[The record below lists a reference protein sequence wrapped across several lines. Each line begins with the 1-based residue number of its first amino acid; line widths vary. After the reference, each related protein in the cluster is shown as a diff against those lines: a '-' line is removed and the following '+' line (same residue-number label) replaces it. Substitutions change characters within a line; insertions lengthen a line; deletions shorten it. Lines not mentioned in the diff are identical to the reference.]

1 METKKAPASRG
12 IVIGLALGAVMGAL
26 SGFSELGFVLAPAFL
41 GFVLGSWGYAAGAV
55 SFAAFGIAAYFVA
68 GISAFPYVLGAALP
82 ASAVIGYVIY
92 NKKPWRTA
100 VALGALLMG
109 IGLYAYI
116 CLPSILEGQEPFYAI
131 ESFISAFS
139 QDFTALAQST
149 GMDEDKLS
157 YVRTGLLLYEEMA
170 ERMTMRFI
178 CTAAMFFALI
188 DTLIARA
195 LFTRRTGR
203 ELRPMAPMPLW
214 QLSRNF
220 TYAAG
225 AAILGAVATLL
236 LQLNNSESVLEA
248 AQQVVLGPL
257 ALMGFCYLDFS
268 TRLGRPGSKAKRIII
283 YVLIVLV
290 PYRTNIL
297 ALVGLMDRM
306 LKTRTRFVPND
317 KAK

>member
-26 SGFSELGFVLAPAFL
+26 SGFSGFSELGFVLAPAFL

-188 DTLIARA
+188 DTL
-195 LFTRRTGR
+195 
-203 ELRPMAPMPLW
+203 
-214 QLSRNF
+214 
-220 TYAAG
+220 
-225 AAILGAVATLL
+225 L

-257 ALMGFCYLDFS
+257 ALMGLCYLDFS

-297 ALVGLMDRM
+297 ALVGLMDKM

>member
-1 METKKAPASRG
+1 
-12 IVIGLALGAVMGAL
+12 
-26 SGFSELGFVLAPAFL
+26 
-41 GFVLGSWGYAAGAV
+41 
-55 SFAAFGIAAYFVA
+55 
-68 GISAFPYVLGAALP
+68 
-82 ASAVIGYVIY
+82 
-92 NKKPWRTA
+92 
-100 VALGALLMG
+100 
-109 IGLYAYI
+109 
-116 CLPSILEGQEPFYAI
+116 
-131 ESFISAFS
+131 
-139 QDFTALAQST
+139 
-149 GMDEDKLS
+149 
-157 YVRTGLLLYEEMA
+157 
-170 ERMTMRFI
+170 
-178 CTAAMFFALI
+178 
-188 DTLIARA
+188 
-195 LFTRRTGR
+195 
-203 ELRPMAPMPLW
+203 MPLW

-290 PYRTNIL
+290 PYRANIL
-297 ALVGLMDRM
+297 ALVGLMDKM

>member
-1 METKKAPASRG
+1 
-12 IVIGLALGAVMGAL
+12 
-26 SGFSELGFVLAPAFL
+26 
-41 GFVLGSWGYAAGAV
+41 
-55 SFAAFGIAAYFVA
+55 
-68 GISAFPYVLGAALP
+68 
-82 ASAVIGYVIY
+82 
-92 NKKPWRTA
+92 
-100 VALGALLMG
+100 
-109 IGLYAYI
+109 
-116 CLPSILEGQEPFYAI
+116 
-131 ESFISAFS
+131 
-139 QDFTALAQST
+139 
-149 GMDEDKLS
+149 
-157 YVRTGLLLYEEMA
+157 
-170 ERMTMRFI
+170 MTMRFI

-195 LFTRRTGR
+195 FTRRTGR

-236 LQLNNSESVLEA
+236 LRLNNSESVLEA

-290 PYRTNIL
+290 PHRANIL

>member
-41 GFVLGSWGYAAGAV
+41 GFVLGSWDYAAGAV

-68 GISAFPYVLGAALP
+68 GISALPYVLGAALP

-195 LFTRRTGR
+195 FTRRTGR

-225 AAILGAVATLL
+225 AALLGAVATLL

-257 ALMGFCYLDFS
+257 ALMGLCYLDFS

-297 ALVGLMDRM
+297 ALVGLMDKM

>member
-41 GFVLGSWGYAAGAV
+41 GFVLGSWG
-55 SFAAFGIAAYFVA
+55 
-68 GISAFPYVLGAALP
+68 
-82 ASAVIGYVIY
+82 
-92 NKKPWRTA
+92 
-100 VALGALLMG
+100 
-109 IGLYAYI
+109 
-116 CLPSILEGQEPFYAI
+116 
-131 ESFISAFS
+131 
-139 QDFTALAQST
+139 
-149 GMDEDKLS
+149 
-157 YVRTGLLLYEEMA
+157 
-170 ERMTMRFI
+170 
-178 CTAAMFFALI
+178 
-188 DTLIARA
+188 
-195 LFTRRTGR
+195 
-203 ELRPMAPMPLW
+203 
-214 QLSRNF
+214 
-220 TYAAG
+220 YAAG

-297 ALVGLMDRM
+297 ALVGLMDKM

>member
-12 IVIGLALGAVMGAL
+12 IVRGLALGAVMGAL

-116 CLPSILEGQEPFYAI
+116 CLPSILEGQEPFHEI
-131 ESFISAFS
+131 KSFISAFS

-170 ERMTMRFI
+170 ERMTMQFI

-195 LFTRRTGR
+195 FTRRT
-203 ELRPMAPMPLW
+203 MPLW

-297 ALVGLMDRM
+297 ALVGLMDKM
-306 LKTRTRFVPND
+306 LKTRTRFVPNN

>member
-82 ASAVIGYVIY
+82 ASAAIGYVIY
-92 NKKPWRTA
+92 NKRPWRTA

-157 YVRTGLLLYEEMA
+157 YVRTGLCS
-170 ERMTMRFI
+170 MR
-178 CTAAMFFALI
+178 
-188 DTLIARA
+188 RWPK
-195 LFTRRTGR
+195 G
-203 ELRPMAPMPLW
+203 
-214 QLSRNF
+214 
-220 TYAAG
+220 
-225 AAILGAVATLL
+225 
-236 LQLNNSESVLEA
+236 
-248 AQQVVLGPL
+248 
-257 ALMGFCYLDFS
+257 
-268 TRLGRPGSKAKRIII
+268 
-283 YVLIVLV
+283 
-290 PYRTNIL
+290 
-297 ALVGLMDRM
+297 
-306 LKTRTRFVPND
+306 
-317 KAK
+317 

>member
-26 SGFSELGFVLAPAFL
+26 SCFSELGFVLAPAFL
-41 GFVLGSWGYAAGAV
+41 GFVLGAWGYVAGAAA
-55 SFAAFGIAAYFVA
+55 FAAFGIAAYFVA

-82 ASAVIGYVIY
+82 ASAAIGYVIY

-100 VALGALLMG
+100 VALGALLIG

-116 CLPSILEGQEPFYAI
+116 CLPSILEGQEPFH
-131 ESFISAFS
+131 EVKSFISAFS

-170 ERMTMRFI
+170 ERMTMQFI

-195 LFTRRTGR
+195 FTRRTGR

-257 ALMGFCYLDFS
+257 ALMGLCYLDFS

-297 ALVGLMDRM
+297 ALVGLMDKM

>member
-41 GFVLGSWGYAAGAV
+41 GFVLGAWGYGAGAV

-92 NKKPWRTA
+92 NKKPWRTS

-195 LFTRRTGR
+195 FTRRTGR

-225 AAILGAVATLL
+225 AALLGAVATLL
-236 LQLNNSESVLEA
+236 LRLNNSESVLEA

-297 ALVGLMDRM
+297 ALVGLMDKM

>member
-1 METKKAPASRG
+1 
-12 IVIGLALGAVMGAL
+12 
-26 SGFSELGFVLAPAFL
+26 
-41 GFVLGSWGYAAGAV
+41 
-55 SFAAFGIAAYFVA
+55 
-68 GISAFPYVLGAALP
+68 
-82 ASAVIGYVIY
+82 
-92 NKKPWRTA
+92 
-100 VALGALLMG
+100 
-109 IGLYAYI
+109 
-116 CLPSILEGQEPFYAI
+116 
-131 ESFISAFS
+131 
-139 QDFTALAQST
+139 
-149 GMDEDKLS
+149 
-157 YVRTGLLLYEEMA
+157 
-170 ERMTMRFI
+170 
-178 CTAAMFFALI
+178 
-188 DTLIARA
+188 
-195 LFTRRTGR
+195 
-203 ELRPMAPMPLW
+203 MAPMPLW

-220 TYAAG
+220 AYAAG
-225 AAILGAVATLL
+225 AAILGAVVTLL

>member
-41 GFVLGSWGYAAGAV
+41 GFVLGSWG
-55 SFAAFGIAAYFVA
+55 
-68 GISAFPYVLGAALP
+68 
-82 ASAVIGYVIY
+82 
-92 NKKPWRTA
+92 
-100 VALGALLMG
+100 
-109 IGLYAYI
+109 
-116 CLPSILEGQEPFYAI
+116 
-131 ESFISAFS
+131 
-139 QDFTALAQST
+139 
-149 GMDEDKLS
+149 
-157 YVRTGLLLYEEMA
+157 
-170 ERMTMRFI
+170 
-178 CTAAMFFALI
+178 
-188 DTLIARA
+188 
-195 LFTRRTGR
+195 
-203 ELRPMAPMPLW
+203 
-214 QLSRNF
+214 
-220 TYAAG
+220 YAAG

-290 PYRTNIL
+290 RYRTNIL

>member
-1 METKKAPASRG
+1 MYPILR
-12 IVIGLALGAVMGAL
+12 L
-26 SGFSELGFVLAPAFL
+26 P
-41 GFVLGSWGYAAGAV
+41 
-55 SFAAFGIAAYFVA
+55 
-68 GISAFPYVLGAALP
+68 ISAEQNCLGAALP

-116 CLPSILEGQEPFYAI
+116 CLPSILEGQEPFHAI

-170 ERMTMRFI
+170 ERMTMQFI

-195 LFTRRTGR
+195 FTRRTGR

-225 AAILGAVATLL
+225 AALLGAVATLL
-236 LQLNNSESVLEA
+236 LRLNNSESVLEA

>member
-26 SGFSELGFVLAPAFL
+26 SGFSELGFVLTPAFL

-116 CLPSILEGQEPFYAI
+116 CLPSILFYAI

-170 ERMTMRFI
+170 ERMTMQFI

-195 LFTRRTGR
+195 FTRRTGR

-225 AAILGAVATLL
+225 AALLGAVATLL

-268 TRLGRPGSKAKRIII
+268 PRLGRPGSKAKRIII

>member
-1 METKKAPASRG
+1 M
-12 IVIGLALGAVMGAL
+12 
-26 SGFSELGFVLAPAFL
+26 
-41 GFVLGSWGYAAGAV
+41 
-55 SFAAFGIAAYFVA
+55 
-68 GISAFPYVLGAALP
+68 
-82 ASAVIGYVIY
+82 IGYVIY

-170 ERMTMRFI
+170 ERMTMQFI

-195 LFTRRTGR
+195 FTRRTGR

-225 AAILGAVATLL
+225 AALLGALVTLL

-297 ALVGLMDRM
+297 ALVGLMDKM

>member
-82 ASAVIGYVIY
+82 ASAAIGYVIY
-92 NKKPWRTA
+92 NKRPWRTA

-195 LFTRRTGR
+195 FTRRTGR

-236 LQLNNSESVLEA
+236 LRLNNSES
-248 AQQVVLGPL
+248 VLGPL

-290 PYRTNIL
+290 PHRANIL

>member
-170 ERMTMRFI
+170 ERMTMQFI

-195 LFTRRTGR
+195 FTRRTGR

-225 AAILGAVATLL
+225 AALLGA
-236 LQLNNSESVLEA
+236 LEA

>member
-55 SFAAFGIAAYFVA
+55 SFAAFGIVKMLFRYL
-68 GISAFPYVLGAALP
+68 YD
-82 ASAVIGYVIY
+82 VIY

-195 LFTRRTGR
+195 FTRRTGR

-225 AAILGAVATLL
+225 AALLGALVTLL

-297 ALVGLMDRM
+297 ALVGLMDKM

>member
-26 SGFSELGFVLAPAFL
+26 SGFSELGFVLAPTFL

-195 LFTRRTGR
+195 FTRRTGR

>member
-55 SFAAFGIAAYFVA
+55 SFAAFGIAAYFAA
-68 GISAFPYVLGAALP
+68 GISALPYVLGAALP

-170 ERMTMRFI
+170 ERMTMQFI

-195 LFTRRTGR
+195 FTAAPGGSFAQW
-203 ELRPMAPMPLW
+203 RPCHFGSFRATLPMPRARRCW
-214 QLSRNF
+214 AR
-220 TYAAG
+220 
-225 AAILGAVATLL
+225 
-236 LQLNNSESVLEA
+236 LQRC
-248 AQQVVLGPL
+248 
-257 ALMGFCYLDFS
+257 FC
-268 TRLGRPGSKAKRIII
+268 G
-283 YVLIVLV
+283 
-290 PYRTNIL
+290 
-297 ALVGLMDRM
+297 
-306 LKTRTRFVPND
+306 
-317 KAK
+317 